1 MTPYITTGGMEL
13 MLRAL
18 NGEELIFTHVAI
30 GSGAPPA
37 NPRLATG
44 LTALKMTLDISAASI
59 SDGYISLQCETTNA
73 GVTNGFKVREYGI
86 YAQDMDDSTQ
96 EVLYAYITETENQ
109 ADYIPAA
116 GVRTKEIK
124 IAPTITVGTA
134 ENISAIVNASIEY
147 VPRTEFQTHV
157 NADNNPHGVTKAQ
170 VGLGNVQ
177 NVAVDNMAPTFTA
190 ASASNLN
197 NLKLSSGSTL
207 KTLFGKLKTFVET
220 VIAHLTN
227 HSNPHGVTCEQI
239 DAAPLDHSH
248 TSKGFTGTLPVPK
261 GGTGRTEWDVG
272 AVVIG
277 NGNRLASVYGHG
289 AMFCDGEVGP
299 TFGTLPEEYGGT
311 GLSGLNGGVLLSDGE
326 HISESD
332 GEGAFFHAS
341 GADAPEWG
349 TLSVSLGGTGKTS
362 FDTGSI
368 LAGFGNSIKEIKGDG
383 AFFHTNGDS
392 FPKYGTLPVAYGGT
406 GKKTEAAYTQD
417 VFDRI
422 RTKSVP
428 VIVQGSYIGNGSVT
442 IPVKLEF
449 TSAPKMIMVTREDTG
464 SLSSAEDGAGFYAL
478 NGTTKMINVDLT
490 WGSNYVSFLSNYT
503 GSVSGTGAQLGM
515 NSDGVTYRYI
525 ALL

>member
-170 VGLGNVQ
+170 VGLGNVE
-177 NVAVDNMAPTFTA
+177 NYAVDDMSPTFTG
-190 ASASNLN
+190 ASAANLN
-197 NLKLSSGSTL
+197 NLKLTSGSSL

-220 VIAHLTN
+220 VISHLTN
-227 HSNPHGVTCEQI
+227 RSNPHNVTCEQI
-239 DAAPLDHSH
+239 DAAPADHSH
-248 TSKGFTGTLPVPK
+248 GPSSFTGTLSVSK
-261 GGTGRTEWDVG
+261 GGTGHSSWSEG
-272 AVVIG
+272 CIPIG
-277 NGNRLASVYGHG
+277 NGNRLVESSGYGVFYRG
-289 AMFCDGEVGP
+289 RDAEYPMW
-299 TFGTLPEEYGGT
+299 GTLPVNCGGT
-311 GLSGLNGGVLLSDGE
+311 GLRELDGGVLLSDGE

-341 GADAPEWG
+341 GASSPEWG
-349 TLSVSLGGTGKTS
+349 TLPVALGGTGKAN
-362 FDTGSI
+362 D
-368 LAGFGNSIKEIKGDG
+368 
-383 AFFHTNGDS
+383 
-392 FPKYGTLPVAYGGT
+392 
-406 GKKTEAAYTQD
+406 AAYTQD
-417 VFDRI
+417 IFDRVI
-422 RTKSVP
+422 TKGVP
-428 VIVQGSYIGNGSVT
+428 VIVQGTYTGNGSVT

-449 TSAPKMIMVTREDTG
+449 ASAPKMIMVTRANTG
-464 SLSSAEDGAGFYAL
+464 SINYVEEGCCFYAI
-478 NGTTKMINVDLT
+478 NGTTKMINLNLT
-490 WGSNYVSFLSNYT
+490 WGSNYVSFISNYS
-503 GSVSGTGAQLGM
+503 GSVAGMGAQVGM

>member
-207 KTLFGKLKTFVET
+207 KALFGKLKTFVET

-227 HSNPHGVTCEQI
+227 YSNPHGVTCEQI
-239 DAAPLDHSH
+239 DAAPADHSH
-248 TSKGFTGTLPVPK
+248 TSSGFTGTLPVSK
-261 GGTGRTEWDVG
+261 GGTGKTEWEVG
-272 AVVIG
+272 SVVIG
-277 NGNRLASVYGHG
+277 NGNRLTSAYGRG

-299 TFGTLPEEYGGT
+299 NFGTLPEEYGGT
-311 GLSGLNGGVLLSDGE
+311 GLSDLDGGVLLSDGE

-332 GEGAFFHAS
+332 GQGAFFHGVGAS
-341 GADAPEWG
+341 SPEWG
-349 TLSVSLGGTGKTS
+349 TLPVAAGGTGKAT
-362 FDTGSI
+362 D
-368 LAGFGNSIKEIKGDG
+368 
-383 AFFHTNGDS
+383 
-392 FPKYGTLPVAYGGT
+392 
-406 GKKTEAAYTQD
+406 AAYTQD
-417 VFDRI
+417 IFERVL
-422 RTKSVP
+422 TKGVP
-428 VIVQGSYIGNGSVT
+428 VIVQGTYNGNGSVT
-442 IPVKLEF
+442 APVRLEF
-449 TSAPKMIMVTREDTG
+449 ASAPKMIMVTRANTG
-464 SLSSAEDGAGFYAL
+464 SISYVEEGCCFYAI
-478 NGTTKMINVDLT
+478 NGTTKMLNLNLT
-490 WGSNYVSFLSNYT
+490 WGSNYVSFISNYS
-503 GSVSGTGAQLGM
+503 GSVAGMGAQVGM
-515 NSDGVTYRYI
+515 NSDGVTYNYI